1 MIVVVFRSRIQ
12 PGVQQPYSEAAQS
25 ITAAAIMVPGYVSH
39 KEFTA
44 EDGESVIVAEY
55 ESEEALMEWACDPRH
70 MAAKKVGR
78 QNFFVDYK
86 IQICSLLRERS
97 FSRGAG
103 GVRK

>member
-12 PGVQQPYSEAAQS
+12 PGVHQPYAEAAQS
-25 ITAAAIMVPGYVSH
+25 ITGAAMMVPGYISH

-44 EDGESVIVAEY
+44 PDGESVILAEY

-78 QNFFVDYK
+78 QSFFADYR
-86 IQICSLLRERS
+86 IQICSLIRERS
-97 FSRGAG
+97 FSREKAEA
-103 GVRK
+103 